1 MWLLSQ
7 PTISQIPD
15 ERDNNWVSLIY
26 NYLWQ
31 MIKEWRI
38 EAVSASPSSFRYG
51 APDRL
56 SRNSIDGGR
65 DSKVLIVKVKQY
77 WIAFKDSW
85 IQKMQIY
92 IYIFNR
98 ELVSTVLR
106 VCFSFHRLLKGQ
118 HVFRS
123 GTFSKNLSY
132 FLLYQKFLWTTKFQ
146 WQLSSN
152 GN

>member
-1 MWLLSQ
+1 
-7 PTISQIPD
+7 
-15 ERDNNWVSLIY
+15 
-26 NYLWQ
+26 

-56 SRNSIDGGR
+56 SRNSIEGGR

-92 IYIFNR
+92 IFYKVHIFWEGHKILQN
-98 ELVSTVLR
+98 LHLR
-106 VCFSFHRLLKGQ
+106 FNCV
-118 HVFRS
+118 
-123 GTFSKNLSY
+123 
-132 FLLYQKFLWTTKFQ
+132 
-146 WQLSSN
+146 
-152 GN
+152 